1 MGGIFFSPEDI
12 RAIRQESQLT
22 RQMQASL
29 KDQEDKMA
37 DFYEIEA
44 AGLRPRRTFAKETS
58 GTPPTLTSSTD
69 PSQSNALSNKAQ
81 GEYSGVGIITKGKGR
96 PACPRKAPAESPP
109 LPYRGIKNPDN
120 RYCFLISAVQ
130 LLSSFPKLP
139 AFLRNWASARPPR
152 SMIGPQMTAISAI
165 INTMAELRP
174 QVKSSSQE
182 FQPISCAWFRYPV
195 VLRSTLPSPDL
206 HDGGDTGLAARGL
219 LLLLRDAG
227 PSFLPRGVSMES
239 WLPHVV
245 STSSCQGCST
255 TSLSSTWALPLSLSL
270 LAGDRSPFPLS
281 ELVDRWLLG
290 GSPTVFER
298 RLQSLANV
306 CLSSHTNI
314 LWRAFF

>member
-1 MGGIFFSPEDI
+1 MAWRGVTRPSKIRWISHSHFSSWPGSPMVSEM
-12 RAIRQESQLT
+12 T
-22 RQMQASL
+22 
-29 KDQEDKMA
+29 
-37 DFYEIEA
+37 
-44 AGLRPRRTFAKETS
+44 
-58 GTPPTLTSSTD
+58 
-69 PSQSNALSNKAQ
+69 

-174 QVKSSSQE
+174 HVKSSSQE

-239 WLPHVV
+239 WLPHVGLQ
-245 STSSCQGCST
+245 TRH
-255 TSLSSTWALPLSLSL
+255 
-270 LAGDRSPFPLS
+270 AGAPSPA
-281 ELVDRWLLG
+281 VRQ
-290 GSPTVFER
+290 V
-298 RLQSLANV
+298 V
-306 CLSSHTNI
+306 
-314 LWRAFF
+314 